1 MEAFNSIGSLFL
13 SSSTNSLSTWDVVMT
28 VLTLLTGVCVF
39 LFGMKVMGDGLERR
53 AGNALK
59 TILGKLTKNRFLGF
73 LTGFLVTCVIQSSS
87 ATTVMIVGFVNI
99 GAMGLTQALFV
110 ILGSAVGTTI
120 TAWITS
126 IPTVEIL
133 TVIMALG
140 GTLCIMFLKGDK
152 NKDIGFILLGF
163 AVLMTG
169 LEVMSGAV
177 SDLKQP
183 GGFVETMFKSFQNP
197 FLSFGIGTILTAII
211 QSSSASSVI
220 LQDLSAQGLISF
232 RQAIPIIFGLNIGT
246 TITALIACVGA
257 NKNAKRAA
265 VAHLIM
271 KSFGAIIGII
281 IFFIINVTASGSLL
295 DFLNANPRK
304 VDIAICHTSFNVLN
318 ALILF
323 PLCKVIE
330 KFVCVIIKDKEN
342 EQENVLLDEKLMTV
356 PAVALERCKV
366 LATELGNL
374 AAETLMKSLTL
385 LQEYNNDVAKE
396 VRQNEDKTDL
406 YEDALGT
413 FLVKLSSM
421 QIGEQESLE
430 VTKLLKAI
438 NDFERICD
446 HALNVLDAANE
457 LKEKDL
463 SFSDSA
469 KAELAVLTRALDR
482 ILGMSMEAF
491 TNNDLALAQNIEP
504 LEEVI
509 DDLKEQ
515 MRARHVVRMQQQKCS
530 IEVGFVWVDLLTS
543 LERVSDHCSNIGV
556 GIIDIY
562 RSRVNSHEFLHN
574 VKLEE
579 NFKEKYACYAN
590 EYKITGDIG

>member
-1 MEAFNSIGSLFL
+1 MNFNSVGNMFL
-13 SSSTNSLSTWDVVMT
+13 TSATNLSTWDMVMI
-28 VLTLLTGVCVF
+28 VFTLLTGVCVF

-59 TILGKLTKNRFLGF
+59 SVLGRLTSNKFLGF

-87 ATTVMIVGFVNI
+87 ATTVMVVGFVNI

-140 GTLCIMFLKGDK
+140 GTICIMFLKGDK

-183 GGFVETMFKSFQNP
+183 GGFVEKMFQSFQNP
-197 FLSFGIGTILTAII
+197 FLSFGVGTIFTAIL

-220 LQDLSAQGLISF
+220 LQDLSAQGLITF
-232 RQAIPIIFGLNIGT
+232 KQAIPIIFGLNIGT

-271 KSFGAIIGII
+271 KSFGAVIGVV
-281 IFFIINVTASGSLL
+281 IFFIITITAKGKMV
-295 DFLNANPRK
+295 DFLNANPTK
-304 VDIAICHTSFNVLN
+304 VQIAICHTSFNVIN
-318 ALILF
+318 SVILF
-323 PLCKVIE
+323 PLCGVIE
-330 KFVCVIIKDKEN
+330 KIVRLLIKDKDE
-342 EQENVLLDEKLMTV
+342 EPQENVLLDEKLMIM

-366 LATELGNL
+366 LAIELGNL
-374 AAETLMKSLTL
+374 AAETLKKSLSL
-385 LQEYNNDVAKE
+385 LEEYDADLAK
-396 VRQNEDKTDL
+396 QIKKDEDKTDM
-406 YEDALGT
+406 YEDILGKY
-413 FLVKLSSM
+413 LVKLSST

-430 VTKLLKAI
+430 VTKLLRAI
-438 NDFERICD
+438 NDFERMGD
-446 HALNVLDAANE
+446 HALNVLEAAEE

-463 SFSDSA
+463 AFSASA
-469 KAELAVLTRALDR
+469 KEELKVITRALKT
-482 ILGMSMEAF
+482 ILDMTMQAF
-491 TNNDLALAQNIEP
+491 TNNDLALAEDIEP

-509 DDLKEQ
+509 DRLKEQ

-543 LERVSDHCSNIGV
+543 LERVSDHCSNIGI
-556 GIIDIY
+556 GIIDNY
-562 RSRVNSHEFLHN
+562 RSRVNSHEFL
-574 VKLEE
+574 
-579 NFKEKYACYAN
+579 
-590 EYKITGDIG
+590 

>member
-1 MEAFNSIGSLFL
+1 MSDMLLAVF
-13 SSSTNSLSTWDVVMT
+13 
-28 VLTLLTGVCVF
+28 TLLTGVCVF

-59 TILGKLTKNRFLGF
+59 SILGKLTSNKFLGF
-73 LTGFLVTCVIQSSS
+73 LTGLLVTCVIQSSS

-110 ILGSAVGTTI
+110 ILGSAVGTTV

-126 IPTVEIL
+126 IPIVEIL

-140 GTLCIMFLKGDK
+140 GTICVMFLKGDK

-169 LEVMSGAV
+169 LDVMSGAV
-177 SDLKQP
+177 SELKKP
-183 GGFVETMFKSFQNP
+183 GGFVEKMFQSFQNP
-197 FLSFGIGTILTAII
+197 FLSFGIGTIITAII

-220 LQDLSAQGLISF
+220 LQELSVKGLITF
-232 RQAIPIIFGLNIGT
+232 KQAIPIIFGLNIGT

-271 KSFGAIIGII
+271 KSFGAIIGVVIFYII
-281 IFFIINVTASGSLL
+281 TLTASTGTMA
-295 DFLNANPRK
+295 FLNSNPTK
-304 VDIAICHTSFNVLN
+304 VEIAICHTSFNVAN

-323 PLCKVIE
+323 PLCGVIE
-330 KFVCVIIKDKEN
+330 KLVCVLIPDKN
-342 EQENVLLDEKLMTV
+342 EEPQNVLLDEKLMTV
-356 PAVALERCKV
+356 PAIALERSRV
-366 LATELGNL
+366 LAIELGNL
-374 AAETLMKSLTL
+374 ATTTLKNSLNLLEDYNEELAE
-385 LQEYNNDVAKE
+385 QIKE
-396 VRQNEDKTDL
+396 AEDKTDY
-406 YEDALGT
+406 YEDVLNKY
-413 FLVKLSSM
+413 LVKLSST

-446 HALNVLDAANE
+446 HATNVLDVAEE
-457 LKEKDL
+457 LREKDL
-463 SFSDSA
+463 SFSEKA
-469 KAELAVLTRALDR
+469 KGELKVLTSALNK
-482 ILGMSMEAF
+482 ILDLTMEAF
-491 TNNDLALAQNIEP
+491 TNNSLEIAEQIEP

-509 DDLKEQ
+509 DGLKEQ
-515 MRARHVVRMQQQKCS
+515 MRARHVLRMQQQKCT

-543 LERVSDHCSNIGV
+543 LERVSDHCSNIAIGV
-556 GIIDIY
+556 IDNLKQ
-562 RSRVNSHEFLHN
+562 RVNAHEFVHN
-574 VKLEE
+574 VKAEE
-579 NFKEKYACYAN
+579 SFKTLYAQFSE
-590 EYKITGDIG
+590 EYKIVGDVG